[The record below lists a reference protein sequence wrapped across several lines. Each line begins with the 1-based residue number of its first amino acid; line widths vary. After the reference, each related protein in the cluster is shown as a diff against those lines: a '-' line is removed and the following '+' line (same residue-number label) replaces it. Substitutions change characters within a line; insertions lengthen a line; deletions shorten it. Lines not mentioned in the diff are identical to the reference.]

1 MWDSFAGNGG
11 LGRCEPRGVRMKLLW
26 LALQS
31 EVSNTLHYDVASS
44 SNTLGFIHSYSG
56 VSVVW
61 GLHGGHSV
69 HLHEKASPRSRDGT
83 LSLFLLE
90 SHCPSRPGHCQ
101 HLGEAP
107 FPPFLNLLLPLAWSR
122 ETSFL
127 CFYSTCVGIVLW
139 LEYKFC
145 ESKAPNPPWCPST
158 SVYSTCSAQKL
169 PYE

>member
-11 LGRCEPRGVRMKLLW
+11 LGSQGGRMKLLW
-26 LALQS
+26 LAPQS
-31 EVSNTLHYDVASS
+31 EVSNTLHCDVASS
-44 SNTLGFIHSYSG
+44 TNTLGFIHSYSG
-56 VSVVW
+56 VSVAW

-69 HLHEKASPRSRDGT
+69 HLHEKASPRSGDGT

-122 ETSFL
+122 ERSFL
-127 CFYSTCVGIVLW
+127 CF
-139 LEYKFC
+139 
-145 ESKAPNPPWCPST
+145 
-158 SVYSTCSAQKL
+158 
-169 PYE
+169 